1 MPWLIWLL
9 LFMKKMKPDRKPDV
23 QKTKLLKKFPGK
35 GGWTYLEITE
45 IAPDTNAPF
54 GWVYVSG
61 TIDKVRLPITR
72 LQSMGNGVLFLS
84 VNAALRK
91 KLQKEAGDTVG
102 LLLYKVSDTEES
114 RNELIQCL
122 KEAPDAYQ
130 NFLKLSPFTQNA
142 YVHLVHGSNGLEE
155 KSKKIVAIIKK
166 LEK

>member
-1 MPWLIWLL
+1 
-9 LFMKKMKPDRKPDV
+9 MKTNRKPDI
-23 QKTKLLKKFPGK
+23 QKTELLKKFSGK

-45 IAPDTNAPF
+45 VAPDTNAPF
-54 GWVYVSG
+54 GWVYVNG
-61 TIDKVRLPITR
+61 TIDKINLPITR

-84 VNAALRK
+84 LNAALRK
-91 KLQKEAGDTVG
+91 KLQKEAGDTVS

-114 RNELIQCL
+114 RNELIECL

-130 NFLKLSPFTQNA
+130 KFLKLSSFTQKA
-142 YVHLVHGSNGLEE
+142 YVHLVHGASGLEE